1 MANAAIVPAPQ
12 PVSLASGGVQPL
24 RLLALGDSY
33 TVGEGVARAQCW
45 PEQLAERWRA
55 QGLRIAPVEIIAATG
70 WSAAELLA
78 AIRRAAP
85 KPPFD
90 RVLLAVGVNDQ
101 YRGLDLRV
109 YARQF
114 SRLLDRACTLAG
126 HRRDRVQV
134 LSIPDWSVTPF
145 AADDARG
152 RPSIAAG
159 VARFNRAAAILC
171 MRRGIEF
178 IDINRS
184 YRARG
189 ADTEMLA
196 VDGLHPSAAMY
207 ALWVEAVAAAVPH
220 PNTPR

>member
-33 TVGEGVARAQCW
+33 TVGEGVTRAQCW

-101 YRGLDLRV
+101 YRGHDLRV

-134 LSIPDWSVTPF
+134 LSIPDWGLTPF
-145 AADDARG
+145 GARDRRG
-152 RPSIAAG
+152 RQCIAAA
-159 VARFNRAAAILC
+159 VERFNRAARVRC
-171 MRRGIEF
+171 RRHDVGF
-178 IDINRS
+178 IDIGDC

-189 ADTEMLA
+189 AEVAMLA
-196 VDGLHPSAAMY
+196 ADGLHPSAAMY
-207 ALWVEAVAAAVPH
+207 ALWVEAILAADPDQA
-220 PNTPR
+220 TAQ